1 MPMLPGNQPWW
12 GGYGA
17 WQTKEMHYTFSQLLR
32 YLPFASLGSC
42 CIKD

>member
-17 WQTKEMHYTFSQLLR
+17 WQTKEMNYTF
-32 YLPFASLGSC
+32 YNF
-42 CIKD
+42 